1 MHFFPNFLLRELMAW
16 YIALGVLGAL
26 AALSPR
32 GLGTKADAFAPA
44 PAGIR
49 PEWYFMFM
57 FQTLKLIPAKI
68 WRLDGEVIGILLFGA
83 AGVIWTLLPFLERH
97 GTGRS
102 QRWILGA
109 GIFAVAYMASM
120 TVYGYLAK

>member
-1 MHFFPNFLLRELMAW
+1 
-16 YIALGVLGAL
+16 
-26 AALSPR
+26 
-32 GLGTKADAFAPA
+32 
-44 PAGIR
+44 
-49 PEWYFMFM
+49 MFM

-68 WRLDGEVIGILLFGA
+68 WRLDGEVIGILLFGV